1 MGSKIEN
8 ERENDIQLGKLNRD
22 DEENY
27 DDREDAGL
35 MADAAQRPQAPVP
48 TTKGLNMATVA
59 DSKGLS
65 ILAYCLSSISMTVV
79 NKYVVS
85 GDDWNL
91 TSLYLALQ
99 SGVCVITILICKQL
113 GLIESLAPLEKERV
127 KKCKSDQPPTRP
139 NSIRFDAVQRASVL
153 RRN

>member
-99 SGVCVITILICKQL
+99 VRRLLFSASACDNGNLRPAE
-113 GLIESLAPLEKERV
+113 GGNAPMRGHCPCDLKR
-127 KKCKSDQPPTRP
+127 CP
-139 NSIRFDAVQRASVL
+139 N
-153 RRN
+153 